1 MYYKGSY
8 AYMLF
13 VINIYFV
20 LEIFSESL
28 FAVSQS
34 ITFVISRLTEF
45 CNFPWLLLPWTK
57 TVSSAKSIVFIEID
71 FCKLFINIKKTMGLK
86 LSPGGPQK

>member
-34 ITFVISRLTEF
+34 ITFVISQLAEF
-45 CNFPWLLLPWTK
+45 CKFPDCNP
-57 TVSSAKSIVFIEID
+57 SE
-71 FCKLFINIKKTMGLK
+71 LK
-86 LSPGGPQK
+86 LYHQRKVQFS

>member
-1 MYYKGSY
+1 LCTFITKDFVLAG
-8 AYMLF
+8 LF

-45 CNFPWLLLPWTK
+45 CYFPRLLL
-57 TVSSAKSIVFIEID
+57 
-71 FCKLFINIKKTMGLK
+71 L
-86 LSPGGPQK
+86 